1 MSDRDSLHVYSQA
14 MQQLATESWA
24 GKDGGRIGWCEQTC
38 EDYRSHRLEQLLLKD
53 LRRKSHE
60 MPTLVHTSL
69 LPMLPFGVKELV
81 RQLNIRA
88 WRLLDVGSC
97 YNAFHTSPQFDVT
110 AIDIAPAVE
119 VIDIHVYV
127 FIHCQKSLHYCRQC
141 WSVIS

>member
-1 MSDRDSLHVYSQA
+1 MTDRDSLRVYSQA
-14 MQQLATESWA
+14 MQQLAIGSWA
-24 GKDGGRIGWCEQTC
+24 GKEGGRICWCEQAC
-38 EDYRSHRLEQLLLKD
+38 EDYRSYRLEKLLLKD

-69 LPMLPFGVKELV
+69 LPILPFGVEELV

-97 YNAFHTSPQFDVT
+97 YNPFRTSPQFDVT

-119 VIDIHVYV
+119 VIDV
-127 FIHCQKSLHYCRQC
+127 FIIIIIHSQ
-141 WSVIS
+141 